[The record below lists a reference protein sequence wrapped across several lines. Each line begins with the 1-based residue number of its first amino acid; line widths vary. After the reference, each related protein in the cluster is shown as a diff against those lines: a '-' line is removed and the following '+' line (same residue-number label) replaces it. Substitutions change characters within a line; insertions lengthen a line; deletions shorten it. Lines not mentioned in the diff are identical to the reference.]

1 MCTSRAKTSHSF
13 RKPIFSSEAE
23 GSVGARGAFEFFATL
38 QMSGPPHESAAKKSS
53 DETPT
58 DPQPVGPF
66 GEPSAAPPGVRFGI
80 PAFAPSRYLAFALRA
95 SLEDPRR
102 CRSTGLPLTRRLGVR
117 RTSVREAEG
126 TVGARGAFEF
136 FATLLMPELPQEFAA
151 KKSSD
156 ETSAAPQPG
165 PQQTAS

>member
-58 DPQPVGPF
+58 APKPVGPF
-66 GEPSAAPPGVRFGI
+66 GEPSAAPPGVRYGI

-102 CRSTGLPLTRRLGVR
+102 CRSTGLPLTRRLGAR
-117 RTSVREAEG
+117 R
-126 TVGARGAFEF
+126 RGRRVLEERCEF
-136 FATLLMPELPQEFAA
+136 FGNFVGVAA
-151 KKSSD
+151 
-156 ETSAAPQPG
+156 AALYSCLSRTTG
-165 PQQTAS
+165 WCGGVKIICGGAS